1 MPTTQKTFKNITD
14 SLDGDTKIVAADDAA
29 DAPNTADDDYGYIYS
44 KTSQYELINRNY
56 SPNNSDGYAASLND
70 AASHDSLIYSKLK
83 HKTDP
88 RSMIEL
94 KKITNTV
101 TDVDTVDNNA

>member
-56 SPNNSDGYAASLND
+56 SPNAADGNSVSPDDNAPPDYLVD
-70 AASHDSLIYSKLK
+70 SKLK
-83 HKTDP
+83 LTIDP
-88 RSMIEL
+88 R
-94 KKITNTV
+94 
-101 TDVDTVDNNA
+101 